1 MKTEAEKEALAEI
14 VFHGIKDV
22 HSPKAGKD
30 FTIDPRHNLR
40 DLPWDK
46 VPRAIGTFRFHPHSY
61 GCRSLSPCVA
71 GSAVCR
77 YTHVAGPEFKKCY
90 YTSFIT
96 IVPYEGSEWQ
106 TRWEDGG
113 KYWAL
118 GVEKNGVPVNEWEYH
133 LNKQKIEVV
142 YDGEGKGQIL
152 RVNDPKYYGV
162 LPKKQLAI
170 LNDQLE
176 YAQVFKSQPVQP
188 DGSMVVSTGV
198 VVIAKRVGNKIVLQV
213 AKNRRKGHGKCDD

>member
-14 VFHGIKDV
+14 VFYGIKDV

-30 FTIDPRHNLR
+30 FTIDPRHNLQ

-61 GCRSLSPCVA
+61 GFRSLSPCVA

-106 TRWEDGG
+106 TRWEEGD

-152 RVNDPKYYGV
+152 RVKDPKYYGV

-176 YAQVFKSQPVQP
+176 YAQVFKSQPVQEEP
-188 DGSMVVSTGV
+188 VVQPSASAV
-198 VVIAKRVGNKIVLQV
+198 VKIAKHDDKIDEKVDNPQ
-213 AKNRRKGHGKCDD
+213 KTIGDE